1 MKQLAVACSMSD
13 YITDAAVLNADIAR
27 LNRRL
32 LRETTARHEAE
43 EIAERVCASC
53 SKGCW
58 RLPFWK

>member
-1 MKQLAVACSMSD
+1 MSD
-13 YITDAAVLNADIAR
+13 YINDAAVLNADIAR